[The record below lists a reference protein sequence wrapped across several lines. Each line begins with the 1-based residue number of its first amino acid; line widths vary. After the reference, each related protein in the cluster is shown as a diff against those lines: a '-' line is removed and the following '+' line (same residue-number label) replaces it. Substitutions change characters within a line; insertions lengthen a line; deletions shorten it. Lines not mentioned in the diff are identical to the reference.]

1 MGHNMAYWKL
11 LEEMTIE
18 LKKKGVVIPENIL
31 GDLRS
36 AKSMIKLH
44 CTQAKG
50 AGDVI
55 QKAEELTSNV
65 EAYLVNEGQKLLG
78 SEKIDSWLRQLE
90 EANAEVCEE
99 ALAENKFVTGVP
111 RDQKWVRV
119 EPVNSLSTERMGQ
132 IACTLGLEIKPQKDG
147 KIVVYGQQDN
157 IKEFIK
163 KMTKESAAKQ

>member
-11 LEEMTIE
+11 LEKMTIE
-18 LKKKGVVIPENIL
+18 LKKKNVAIPENIM

-44 CTQAKG
+44 CTQAIG

-65 EAYLVNEGQKLLG
+65 EAFLVTEGQNVLG
-78 SEKIDSWLRQLE
+78 PEKVDSWLLQLE

-99 ALAENKFVTGVP
+99 AKSDDKFVTGVP

-119 EPVNSLSTERMGQ
+119 EPIDALSTERIQQ
-132 IACTLGLEIKPQKDG
+132 IAKEQNLTVNPQKDG
-147 KIVVYGQQDN
+147 RLVVFGQPES
-157 IKEFIK
+157 IKEFLK
-163 KMTKESAAKQ
+163 KMTTESTKK

>member
-1 MGHNMAYWKL
+1 MGHNMAYWKI

-18 LKKKGVVIPENIL
+18 LKKKDVAIPENIL

-44 CTQAKG
+44 CTQAIG

-55 QKAEELTSNV
+55 QKAEELTANV
-65 EAYLVNEGQKLLG
+65 EAYLVTEGQKLLG
-78 SEKIDSWLRQLE
+78 SEKIDLWLRRLE

-99 ALAENKFVTGVP
+99 PTAENKFVTGVP

-119 EPVNSLSTERMGQ
+119 EPIETLTKERVLQM
-132 IACTLGLEIKPQKDG
+132 AKEQKLMVKSQNDG
-147 KIVVYGQQDN
+147 RLVVYGQNED
-157 IKEFIK
+157 IKIFLK
-163 KMTKESAAKQ
+163 KMTSEASTKK

>member
-1 MGHNMAYWKL
+1 MGHNMAYWKI

-18 LKKKGVVIPENIL
+18 LKKKDVPIPENIM

-44 CTQAKG
+44 CTQAQG

-55 QKAEELTSNV
+55 QKAEELTANV

-78 SEKIDSWLRQLE
+78 SEKIDSWLRRLE

-99 ALAENKFVTGVP
+99 TAVENKYVTGVP

-119 EPVNSLSTERMGQ
+119 EPVNSLSTVRMGQ
-132 IACTLGLEIKPQKDG
+132 IACTLGLEIEPQKDG
-147 KIVVYGQQDN
+147 KLVVYGQQDS